1 MSTPDEPRDPD
12 ELRDL
17 LGAFALGALDDEEHD
32 EVEGYV
38 LDDPEARA
46 ELHKLEHA
54 VAWLGHASPRPSEAS
69 WEAVR
74 AEMARDLGETG
85 PAAVPTEPELA
96 PVVDLGTRRARPAWQ
111 RLTAVAAA
119 IVLVVGLGLAV
130 FSAFSTDS
138 GSGTT
143 TVALAA
149 PDGQVAVTARIDGD
163 GTGRIVTSS
172 LPAPP
177 TGHEYQLWAQPDPQ
191 TSMHSAGLLGTNP
204 HGHRIHIP
212 AHTRRIAISVE
223 PTGGSRAPTTDP
235 VAVSGDGV
243 L

>member
-1 MSTPDEPRDPD
+1 MSTPDEPRDAD

-54 VAWLGHASPRPSEAS
+54 VAWLGHASPRPSDAS

-85 PAAVPTEPELA
+85 TTSEPTEPELA

-235 VAVSGDGV
+235 VAVSGDGE